1 MARQDERISCLFLV
15 NMTQVLETVVWSL
28 TAGRPAY
35 PVLSERWAG
44 SGLLRPSQK
53 EDSGQEYSESV
64 SCSAVSDSL
73 GPHGL

>member
-1 MARQDERISCLFLV
+1 MPLKGRLQAIL
-15 NMTQVLETVVWSL
+15 LEQNPMVIRGPGT
-28 TAGRPAY
+28 GRPAH

-53 EDSGQEYSESV
+53 EASGQEYSESV
-64 SCSAVSDSL
+64 SRSAVPDSL

>member
-1 MARQDERISCLFLV
+1 MVASKGRLQAIL
-15 NMTQVLETVVWSL
+15 LEQNPMVIKGL
-28 TAGRPAY
+28 GAGRPAY

-44 SGLLRPSQK
+44 SGLLWPSQK
-53 EDSGQEYSESV
+53 EDSGQEYSESG